1 MKKALAASL
10 IFSLS
15 WMSGPALAAEAS
27 QDIGGSGGG
36 GFGEGRFGEGRFGE
50 GRAPFAHDWSA
61 GRLAADQGAR
71 LGITLEAVP
80 YRKDGRIFV
89 RVAEVDAGSPL
100 AGTVAA
106 GDYLFRIDDT
116 ELQRT
121 HDVFTAIAAHR
132 PGENV
137 TVYFLDRDDAL
148 TAKSVPVRTASID
161 GLANGRAAGTALAAA
176 VTPAPAPAPAPAL
189 TPTPT
194 PAPAPAVS
202 AATAHT
208 TTPAVTHR
216 SQPVIRV
223 RAIEPPQTEAA
234 ASRGF
239 CESRAGLCILGGV
252 VGAAV
257 MSALAAFPEPDRRR
271 VVGYMSWAFGAA

>member
-27 QDIGGSGGG
+27 QDIGGSGRGG
-36 GFGEGRFGEGRFGE
+36 FGEGRFGE

-176 VTPAPAPAPAPAL
+176 VTPAP
-189 TPTPT
+189 T
-194 PAPAPAVS
+194 PAPAPAPTPAVS
-202 AATAHT
+202 AAAAHT

>member
-1 MKKALAASL
+1 MKKALVASL

-27 QDIGGSGGG
+27 QDVGGSGRGG
-36 GFGEGRFGEGRFGE
+36 FGE

-148 TAKSVPVRTASID
+148 SAKSVPVRTASID
-161 GLANGRAAGTALAAA
+161 ALANGRAAGTALAAV
-176 VTPAPAPAPAPAL
+176 VTPAP
-189 TPTPT
+189 T
-194 PAPAPAVS
+194 PAPVAPAAV
-202 AATAHT
+202 AHT
-208 TTPAVTHR
+208 TTAAVTHR

>member
-1 MKKALAASL
+1 MKKALVASL

-27 QDIGGSGGG
+27 QDIGGSGRGG
-36 GFGEGRFGEGRFGE
+36 FGE

-89 RVAEVDAGSPL
+89 RVAGVDAGSPL
-100 AGTVAA
+100 AGTLAA

-161 GLANGRAAGTALAAA
+161 ALADGRAAGTALAAVA
-176 VTPAPAPAPAPAL
+176 APAPVVSAPAPAPATA
-189 TPTPT
+189 TT
-194 PAPAPAVS
+194 
-202 AATAHT
+202 ATAT
-208 TTPAVTHR
+208 TATTAPAVTHR

-223 RAIEPPQTEAA
+223 RAMEPPQTEAA
-234 ASRGF
+234 SAGF

>member
-1 MKKALAASL
+1 MKKALVASL

-27 QDIGGSGGG
+27 QDIGGSGRG
-36 GFGEGRFGEGRFGE
+36 GFGAGGFGE

-161 GLANGRAAGTALAAA
+161 ALASGRAAGTALAAV
-176 VTPAPAPAPAPAL
+176 VTPAPP
-189 TPTPT
+189 PT

-202 AATAHT
+202 VAAAHT

-223 RAIEPPQTEAA
+223 RAIEPPQTEA

>member
-1 MKKALAASL
+1 MKKALVASL

-27 QDIGGSGGG
+27 QDIGGSGRGGFGAG

-89 RVAEVDAGSPL
+89 RIAEVDAGSPL

-148 TAKSVPVRTASID
+148 SPKSVPVRTASID
-161 GLANGRAAGTALAAA
+161 GLANGRAAGTALAAV
-176 VTPAPAPAPAPAL
+176 VTPVPA
-189 TPTPT
+189 PT
-194 PAPAPAVS
+194 PAPAAP
-202 AATAHT
+202 AHT
-208 TTPAVTHR
+208 TTAAVTHR

>member
-1 MKKALAASL
+1 MKKTLAASL

-27 QDIGGSGGG
+27 QDVGGSGRGG
-36 GFGEGRFGEGRFGE
+36 FGEGRFGE

-89 RVAEVDAGSPL
+89 RVAGVDAGSPL
-100 AGTVAA
+100 AGTLAA

-161 GLANGRAAGTALAAA
+161 ALANGRAAGTALAALA
-176 VTPAPAPAPAPAL
+176 APAPVVSAPAA
-189 TPTPT
+189 
-194 PAPAPAVS
+194 APAT
-202 AATAHT
+202 TA
-208 TTPAVTHR
+208 PAVTHR
-216 SQPVIRV
+216 SQPVTRV
-223 RAIEPPQTEAA
+223 RAMEPPQTEAA
-234 ASRGF
+234 STGF

>member
-1 MKKALAASL
+1 MKKALVASL

-27 QDIGGSGGG
+27 QDIGGSGRGG
-36 GFGEGRFGEGRFGE
+36 FGEGRFGE

-89 RVAEVDAGSPL
+89 RVAGVDAGSPL
-100 AGTVAA
+100 AGTLAA

-161 GLANGRAAGTALAAA
+161 ALADGRAAGTALAAVA
-176 VTPAPAPAPAPAL
+176 APAPVVSAPAPA
-189 TPTPT
+189 T
-194 PAPAPAVS
+194 
-202 AATAHT
+202 ATTAT
-208 TTPAVTHR
+208 TAPAVTHR

-223 RAIEPPQTEAA
+223 RAMEPPQTEAA
-234 ASRGF
+234 SAGF

>member
-1 MKKALAASL
+1 MKKALVASL

-27 QDIGGSGGG
+27 QDIGGSGRGG
-36 GFGEGRFGEGRFGE
+36 FGEGRFGE

-89 RVAEVDAGSPL
+89 RVAGVDAGSPL
-100 AGTVAA
+100 AGTLAA

-161 GLANGRAAGTALAAA
+161 ALADGRAAGTALAAVA
-176 VTPAPAPAPAPAL
+176 APAPVVSAPAPAPA
-189 TPTPT
+189 T
-194 PAPAPAVS
+194 
-202 AATAHT
+202 ATTA
-208 TTPAVTHR
+208 PAVTHR

-223 RAIEPPQTEAA
+223 RAMEPPQTEAA
-234 ASRGF
+234 SAGF

>member
-1 MKKALAASL
+1 MKKALVASL

-27 QDIGGSGGG
+27 QDIGGSGRGG
-36 GFGEGRFGEGRFGE
+36 FGEGRFGE

-89 RVAEVDAGSPL
+89 RVAGVDAGSPL
-100 AGTVAA
+100 AGTLAA

-161 GLANGRAAGTALAAA
+161 ALANGRAAGTALAAVA
-176 VTPAPAPAPAPAL
+176 APAPVVSAPAPAPATA
-189 TPTPT
+189 T
-194 PAPAPAVS
+194 
-202 AATAHT
+202 AATAT
-208 TTPAVTHR
+208 TAPAVTHR

-223 RAIEPPQTEAA
+223 RAMEPPQTEAA
-234 ASRGF
+234 SAGF

>member
-1 MKKALAASL
+1 MKKALVASL

-27 QDIGGSGGG
+27 QDIGGSGRG
-36 GFGEGRFGEGRFGE
+36 GFGAGGFGE

-100 AGTVAA
+100 AGTVAP

-148 TAKSVPVRTASID
+148 SPKSVPVRTASID
-161 GLANGRAAGTALAAA
+161 ALANGRAAGTALAAV
-176 VTPAPAPAPAPAL
+176 VTPAP
-189 TPTPT
+189 T
-194 PAPAPAVS
+194 PAPVAP

>member
-27 QDIGGSGGG
+27 QDIGGSGRG

-176 VTPAPAPAPAPAL
+176 VTPAPAPAP
-189 TPTPT
+189 TP
-194 PAPAPAVS
+194 

>member
-27 QDIGGSGGG
+27 QDIGGSGRGG
-36 GFGEGRFGEGRFGE
+36 FGEGRFGE

-89 RVAEVDAGSPL
+89 RVAGVDAGSPL
-100 AGTVAA
+100 AGTLAA

-161 GLANGRAAGTALAAA
+161 ALADGRAAGTALAAVA
-176 VTPAPAPAPAPAL
+176 APAPVVSAPAPA
-189 TPTPT
+189 T
-194 PAPAPAVS
+194 
-202 AATAHT
+202 ATTAT
-208 TTPAVTHR
+208 TAPAVTHR

-223 RAIEPPQTEAA
+223 RAMEPPQTEAA
-234 ASRGF
+234 SAGF